1 MSNTNEM
8 RKLIETINSI
18 PVIEAINPYEQSSG
32 PMDTLRYIKI
42 YLTTYKDIG
51 SGDIENIL
59 MRVKHAL
66 DLIKNKD

>member
-18 PVIEAINPYEQSSG
+18 PVVENTNPYEQSSG

-59 MRVKHAL
+59 RRVKHAL
-66 DLIKNKD
+66 DLMKNKD